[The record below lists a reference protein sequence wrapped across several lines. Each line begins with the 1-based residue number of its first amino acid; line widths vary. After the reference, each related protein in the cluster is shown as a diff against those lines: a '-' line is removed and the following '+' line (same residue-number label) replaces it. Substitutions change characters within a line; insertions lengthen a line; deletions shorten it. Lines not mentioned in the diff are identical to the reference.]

1 MVDKPTAAE
10 TLDQEFL
17 QIRCRVIDIGAALDR
32 IGSGKSAERVLSD
45 PRLVDLQRAVAVL
58 IDGLPDRAERVQ
70 KIFSDAYDPS
80 WRKD

>member
-1 MVDKPTAAE
+1 MVDKPTAGE
-10 TLDQEFL
+10 MLDQEFL
-17 QIRCRVIDIGAALDR
+17 QIRCRVVDVGAALDR
-32 IGSGKSAERVLSD
+32 IGRGEGAERVLSD
-45 PRLVDLQRAVAVL
+45 PRLVDLHRAVAVL